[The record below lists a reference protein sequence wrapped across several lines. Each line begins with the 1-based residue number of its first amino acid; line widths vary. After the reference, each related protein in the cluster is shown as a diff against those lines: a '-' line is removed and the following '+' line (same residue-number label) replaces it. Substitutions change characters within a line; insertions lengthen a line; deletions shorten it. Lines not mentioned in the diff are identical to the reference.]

1 MHPHHKLACFH
12 GEDDSSAEAPG
23 SRHPEDCID
32 PDCGFLKLIQ
42 RFACQLQQRL
52 DLRFDLSIF
61 LGDLRFDLTEI
72 LWLRFDLRFDLTKF
86 AGWRFDLRF
95 DLMNV

>member
-1 MHPHHKLACFH
+1 MTQIGTCRFFTCLY
-12 GEDDSSAEAPG
+12 D
-23 SRHPEDCID
+23 
-32 PDCGFLKLIQ
+32 LK
-42 RFACQLQQRL
+42 L

-86 AGWRFDLRF
+86 AGWWFDLRF